1 MKASFFC
8 VMLIFATIMSSTIYS
23 QAKVPEKWIT
33 HFEKTGYME
42 TEGYNE
48 TMEYFKRL
56 ANVSPYAKLFSF
68 GVSPQGRNLYCLVVS
83 KDKAFNPVAAK
94 KTGNPVILIENGI
107 HSGEIEGK
115 DASMLLLREILITK
129 EKENL
134 IDNTILLVV
143 PIFSVDAHER
153 FSPFN
158 RINQNGPKNMGWR
171 TTAQNLNLNRDW
183 TKADAPEMKAML
195 KLFSN
200 WLPDFFVDT
209 HTTDGADYQYTITY
223 SMEHYQN
230 VYSGTRKWI
239 TDKLMPYLNKRV
251 NENGFLIAPYLE
263 FKDRKIENG
272 IVGASFSPRFS
283 HTYAAAQNRPG
294 LLIETHM
301 MKPYKDR
308 VFSTKSLLN
317 AVIIFTNE
325 NGKEI
330 IDLNKAADKNAI
342 EKYSVDR
349 KYLPLSLRVTDKSK
363 PFHFMGIKAEQDSS
377 WVSGVTWT
385 RYTGEKYETDIPYF
399 DEMKVTDSV
408 RAPKEYLIP
417 KEWGQWEN
425 LIDRI
430 KLHGIKVE
438 QLKAPKTFNVTEY
451 KFNNVK
457 FANYSYEGRQ
467 RVKADYNLVYKTVT
481 VPEGTYVIKTNQ
493 RTIRLIVNLLEPKAS
508 DSFLQWGFFNS
519 IFERKE
525 YFESYVMEKIAR
537 QMMERDPELKKEFE
551 KKLAEDE
558 NFRKNP
564 RERLNFFYSRSPYMD
579 EHLNV
584 YPVLRVE

>member
-1 MKASFFC
+1 
-8 VMLIFATIMSSTIYS
+8 
-23 QAKVPEKWIT
+23 
-33 HFEKTGYME
+33 
-42 TEGYNE
+42 
-48 TMEYFKRL
+48 
-56 ANVSPYAKLFSF
+56 
-68 GVSPQGRNLYCLVVS
+68 
-83 KDKAFNPVAAK
+83 
-94 KTGNPVILIENGI
+94 
-107 HSGEIEGK
+107 
-115 DASMLLLREILITK
+115 
-129 EKENL
+129 
-134 IDNTILLVV
+134 
-143 PIFSVDAHER
+143 
-153 FSPFN
+153 
-158 RINQNGPKNMGWR
+158 
-171 TTAQNLNLNRDW
+171 
-183 TKADAPEMKAML
+183 
-195 KLFSN
+195 
-200 WLPDFFVDT
+200 
-209 HTTDGADYQYTITY
+209 
-223 SMEHYQN
+223 
-230 VYSGTRKWI
+230 
-239 TDKLMPYLNKRV
+239 
-251 NENGFLIAPYLE
+251 
-263 FKDRKIENG
+263 
-272 IVGASFSPRFS
+272 
-283 HTYAAAQNRPG
+283 
-294 LLIETHM
+294 

-525 YFESYVMEKIAR
+525 YFESYVMEKVAR
-537 QMMERDPELKKEFE
+537 QMMDRDPGLKKEFE

-558 NFRKNP
+558 NFRKKP
-564 RERLNFFYSRSPYMD
+564 RERLNFFYIRSPYKD
-579 EHLNV
+579 EKLNV
-584 YPVLRVE
+584 YPILRVE